1 MALFIQIQNGQ
12 PVNHPVYD
20 FNLIQAYGQIPQGW
34 AMFNRIE
41 QPAGLITSPFQTAQ
55 CTYAL
60 SSDGVTWEDVW
71 TAVEMT
77 DAEKATLIAETQAK
91 PPGPNVTLN
100 TTTLVWTPNVAKPTD
115 GQKYYW
121 NWTTGEWVVA
131 TDTPSA

>member
-1 MALFIQIQNGQ
+1 MNLYIQIENGQ
-12 PVNHPVYD
+12 PVNHPAFED
-20 FNLIQAYGQIPQGW
+20 NLMQAFGSIPSNW
-34 AMFNRIE
+34 VPFNRIQ
-41 QPAGLITSPFQTAQ
+41 QPTELLTSPFQTAL

-77 DAEKATLIAETQAK
+77 DAEKSALIAERQAK

-100 TTTLVWTPNVAKPTD
+100 TTTLFWEPNTPKPTD

-121 NWTTGEWVVA
+121 NYQTGAWVEIPA
-131 TDTPSA
+131 TPSA

>member
-1 MALFIQIQNGQ
+1 MNLYIQIENGQ
-12 PVNHPVYD
+12 PINHPAFED
-20 FNLIQAYGQIPQGW
+20 NLIQAFGFIPSNW
-34 AMFNRIE
+34 
-41 QPAGLITSPFQTAQ
+41 QPFIRVNQPDNLLTSPFQISKS
-55 CTYAL
+55 TYTL

-77 DAEKATLIAETQAK
+77 DAEKSALIAQTEAN

-100 TTTLVWTPNVAKPTD
+100 TTTLQWTPNTAKPTD

-121 NWTTGEWVVA
+121 NYQTGEWVVA